1 MTLDEVKFAALELLG
16 VSQEGVAMT
25 TNHST
30 RMGRAYDTVFADL
43 KISGLATW
51 VAAGPIPDEASMHVN
66 ALMALEAADAFYVSE
81 SRYQRIVNKALIA
94 RPELRRLTTPDY
106 ESMDEPVDF

>member
-30 RMGRAYDTVFADL
+30 RMGRSYD
-43 KISGLATW
+43 KIYAELDNTGLATW
-51 VAAGPIPDEASMHVN
+51 VSAGPIPDELADHIES
-66 ALMALEAADAFYVSE
+66 LMALEASSAFFVNGE
-81 SRYQRIVNKALIA
+81 RFDRIVQKASIA
-94 RPELRRLTTPDY
+94 RREIKKLTIPDY
-106 ESMDEPVDF
+106 ESLDDPTDY